1 MLKLWGAI
9 PLKFDDAPFFIYI
22 VIMALKRDRV
32 NRVNGLVYLPID
44 GQKFYKGK
52 TVTLVHT
59 RENDIDCYIRDSMA
73 MKEPKNGDAIGD
85 AIFDAMLVDSN
96 NPNMCDAALPYGTG
110 CIVLHKILN
119 GIGFDLDMQ
128 FLVKV
133 SLNGGTF
140 MEYQLKA
147 GQSITLD
154 NIADS
159 TSYEVIEE
167 LTPEQISDGYSLDGI
182 EHESGIVHR
191 SGIANVTIHNKYERP
206 QFFGNLVIVANV
218 SGVNFDLDKIFK
230 IVVQFN
236 EPVNYSVNGG
246 EPISTASKIYIAR
259 LKHGQSVT
267 LSHIIAGA
275 TYNVVAVPLS
285 LQDIES
291 GYEIS
296 SVTGGDGTIVR
307 DTTETSV
314 VNYTYYGSTGSLVV
328 TAIVDNPES
337 NKALHIAITFS
348 RVINYSVNG
357 GLPLENGSSVYM
369 AELQHNESVTIADIP
384 NGVAYAVT
392 PSITE
397 SEVASGYSPNTDDG
411 AYPRRGTMLSKN
423 SPVQVYVKFAKS
435 NQ

>member
-1 MLKLWGAI
+1 
-9 PLKFDDAPFFIYI
+9 
-22 VIMALKRDRV
+22 MALKRDRV
-32 NRVNGLVYLPID
+32 NRVSGLVYLPID

-140 MEYQLKA
+140 MEYQLKV

-159 TSYEVIEE
+159 TNYEVIEE
-167 LTPEQISDGYSLDGI
+167 LTPEQISDGYSLEGI

-206 QFFGNLVIVANV
+206 QFFGSLVIVVNV
-218 SGVNFDLDKIFK
+218 SGVNFDPDKIFK
-230 IVVQFN
+230 IAVQFN

-246 EPISTASKIYIAR
+246 IPIATPSKIYVDR

-267 LSHIIAGA
+267 LSHITMGVL
-275 TYNVVAVPLS
+275 YNVVAVPLS
-285 LQDIES
+285 PTEIEQ
-291 GYEIS
+291 GYEVS
-296 SVTGGDGTIVR
+296 SVTGGSGTIVR

-328 TAIVDNPES
+328 TVIVDNPES
-337 NKALHIAITFS
+337 NKVLHIAITFS

-369 AELQHNESVTIADIP
+369 AELQHNESVTIANIP

-397 SEVASGYSPNTDDG
+397 SETASGYSPDTTDG
-411 AYPRRGTMLSKN
+411 AYPRSGTIISRN
-423 SPVQVYVKFAKS
+423 SPEQVVVKFAKT
-435 NQ
+435 NE